1 MKLASMVT
9 RDGGGWA
16 IQIRR
21 RRLRGMFV
29 VLDISLDSVPDS
41 FIFYVCV
48 CNVELSL
55 CVLSREGRVRARSL

>member
-1 MKLASMVT
+1 MKIASMVT

-16 IQIRR
+16 LQLRR
-21 RRLRGMFV
+21 RRQPGMFAIF
-29 VLDISLDSVPDS
+29 DISLDSVPGS

-55 CVLSREGRVRARSL
+55 CVLSLEERARVRGL